1 MQNAPRIWLDY
12 RPVRIGWVIP
22 DRDITRL
29 QLMAAWNS
37 CLWGGRFNPAI
48 PMHDEKRS
56 KDLINTFSVDVLLDV
71 NGNAATRAFIDQYT
85 HLCMKF
91 WGERIFRNKD
101 CEFADIR
108 HTVRRMVSQR
118 RPAEI
123 DSLML
128 PTWEQSDALRAVFSV
143 LFGCYPA
150 VDKDVADYKHLIRDA
165 VQMPDKPI
173 LADGDIPTEILQGIT
188 PLGLSG
194 YHITRRRNR
203 GDWLNPAIVLGSA
216 SDFDDLAF
224 LWNLRAAG
232 ARAIFF
238 DERDAARLN
247 SFANAFLETV
257 RARSLRKPASVNF
270 WSRTEFSKDW
280 KTELDVGAIQP
291 WLRDARTWYG
301 LDVEPD
307 PRQFSIR
314 YHDVL
319 PSYSEAGGEP
329 RASFALPDRPFDDD
343 DVQSLRQ
350 KYVVVVDAHQYGPSP
365 DADRSFETPFV
376 PQLNEFYG
384 RNFYF
389 DYDKVRAQPGRLGQ
403 GAIGIITEVLTQRL
417 EISAF
422 SVFAWLRAFFSAC
435 GVEIER
441 SEAGLRCTRLIGQL
455 GGGLQD
461 CRAFKIRGV
470 RELIQRYGVDE
481 HFTRTAAIEAIRDV
495 DPATGAI
502 GFDAF
507 KRLSIEYREGGEL
520 KPPHVLK
527 YLLARRV
534 FRVGLEL
541 KCPNC
546 ELPSWVHLDD
556 VKTTSSCPYC
566 DQLYDVTPQLADR
579 DWRYRRSGIFGRND
593 NQLGGIPVALTLQQL
608 SSNVHEHLLMYS
620 TALKFR
626 RLSADIEE
634 CETDFVGILSG
645 AVGIGES
652 PVQVLLGEAKTHQ
665 SFNADDVR
673 KLGKLADAIPSWLA
687 QAFIMFSKTDSFT
700 PDEVNLARTLNQQQ
714 RHRRVILWSRDELE
728 PYYAYE
734 RSADRLGSD
743 QHASTLTDMA
753 NNTHRL
759 FFT

>member
-22 DRDITRL
+22 DRDVARL
-29 QLMAAWNS
+29 QLIAAWNS

-48 PMHDEKRS
+48 PMHDEELS
-56 KDLINTFSVDVLLDV
+56 ENLIKTFAVDVLLDV
-71 NGNAATRAFIDQYT
+71 NGNADTRAFIDQYA
-85 HLCMKF
+85 HLRMEL
-91 WGERIFRNKD
+91 WGESIFRNKD
-101 CEFADIR
+101 CEFADVR
-108 HTVRRMVSQR
+108 HAVRRMASR
-118 RPAEI
+118 GRPADI
-123 DSLML
+123 DFLML
-128 PTWEQSDALRAVFSV
+128 PTWEQTDALQAVFSV
-143 LFGCYPA
+143 LFGYYPA
-150 VDKDVADYKHLIRDA
+150 VDKDVADYERLIRDA
-165 VQMPDKPI
+165 VQMSDKPI
-173 LADGDIPTEILQGIT
+173 PADGGIPTEILQGIT
-188 PLGLSG
+188 PLGLTG
-194 YHITRRRNR
+194 YDITPGRR
-203 GDWLNPAIVLGSA
+203 GGSLNPAIVFGSA

-238 DERDAARLN
+238 DEGQAARLK

-257 RARSLRKPASVNF
+257 RTRSLRNPAPMNF

-280 KTELDVGAIQP
+280 KPELDVGGIQV
-291 WLRDARTWYG
+291 WLRNARSWNG
-301 LDVEPD
+301 LDID
-307 PRQFSIR
+307 PNPPQFSVR
-314 YHDVL
+314 HRDVV

-329 RASFALPDRPFDDD
+329 RASFALPDRPFDDN
-343 DVQSLRQ
+343 VQSLRQ
-350 KYVVVVDAHQYGPSP
+350 KYVVVVDASQYGLSP
-365 DADRSFETPFV
+365 DANRTFETPFV

-389 DYDKVRAQPGRLGQ
+389 DYDKARAETGRLDQ
-403 GAIGIITEVLTQRL
+403 GAVGIITEVSTQRL

-422 SVFAWLRAFFSAC
+422 SVFEWLHAFFSAC

-461 CRAFKIRGV
+461 CRVFKIRGV
-470 RELIQRYGVDE
+470 RELIRKYGVDE

-507 KRLSIEYREGGEL
+507 KGLYIEYREGGEL
-520 KPPHVLK
+520 RPPHVLK

-566 DQLYDVTPQLADR
+566 DQLYDVTSQLADR

-608 SSNVHEHLLMYS
+608 SSNVHERLLMYS

-626 RLSADIEE
+626 LLSADIEE
-634 CETDFVGILSG
+634 CEADFVAIFYT
-645 AVGIGES
+645 
-652 PVQVLLGEAKTHQ
+652 VLWA
-665 SFNADDVR
+665 
-673 KLGKLADAIPSWLA
+673 
-687 QAFIMFSKTDSFT
+687 
-700 PDEVNLARTLNQQQ
+700 
-714 RHRRVILWSRDELE
+714 
-728 PYYAYE
+728 
-734 RSADRLGSD
+734 
-743 QHASTLTDMA
+743 
-753 NNTHRL
+753 
-759 FFT
+759 